1 MYSFNTGIIPIT
13 SIKVY
18 ILYTP
23 NMSNIKGL
31 CTIGQELRKFVA
43 TERERGRE
51 RVILKIIKNNAHISI
66 QCMYHVLISPF
77 SCTEVQCDIFFK
89 SSSKY
94 KPTIVLL

>member
-31 CTIGQELRKFVA
+31 CTIGQDGSLLQQR
-43 TERERGRE
+43 EREGERE
-51 RVILKIIKNNAHISI
+51 SYFKNNKE
-66 QCMYHVLISPF
+66 QRPYFYTMYV
-77 SCTEVQCDIFFK
+77 SCTHFTF
-89 SSSKY
+89 
-94 KPTIVLL
+94 